1 MGDKKVQ
8 EKLIP
13 YQNVFRYLTERSYS
27 LDADKEWKM
36 SIHRIAAYFMVK
48 DGQLL

>member
-8 EKLIP
+8 EKLP

-27 LDADKEWKM
+27 LNRDKEWKM
-36 SIHRIAAYFMVK
+36 SIHRIAAYFVVK
-48 DGQLL
+48 DGHLV